1 VRRRFVSVALAGL
14 LLASAFAAIS
24 VSTLGKG
31 DLLGNDRP
39 NEDEEPLEWT
49 IMVYLAGD
57 NNLQFETV
65 SDLAEM
71 ETGMA
76 AAMAAGAD
84 PDYVNVIALVD
95 TFDLTVNTH
104 YLIVEDQ
111 GKINVETGEIA
122 CDCAE
127 VLGGECPESELNMGD
142 PATLQAFIENSVA
155 YAPADRYMLILWD
168 HGGGWY
174 GACWDDTSVR
184 TEIDGRIDRL
194 TVDEIGNAIGAA
206 VESTGVHLDVIG
218 FDACLM
224 AMIEV
229 AYEVRDLAD
238 YMMASVTGI
247 PFGGWAYIPFIEEL
261 VKRPGMSVEELMD
274 IIVDGYVDYYSIC
287 AGYGLGGW
295 IGVGLSVIEL
305 SLVDAIANAVDAL
318 SYGLGDGLESGE
330 ISRGTIATAIKS
342 STPGIQMSGEQFAFP
357 DLGIAASRLADL
369 CPGVKTEAE
378 AVASAVAAAVTC
390 DWVSQQNTEVF
401 TTTGMTIYL
410 PVAYYY
416 TYVDYSYETAE
427 DAADFGEF
435 IYYGLDF
442 VIDTNW
448 DEFILEDLCFAYVA
462 E

>member
-1 VRRRFVSVALAGL
+1 MRRRFVSVALAGL

-24 VSTLGKG
+24 VSALGKG
-31 DLLGNDRP
+31 DSLGNDRL
-39 NEDEEPLEWT
+39 NEDEEPLQWT

-57 NNLQFETV
+57 NNLEFETV
-65 SDLAEM
+65 GDLAEM
-71 ETGMA
+71 EAGMA

-84 PDYVNVIALVD
+84 PEYVTVIALVD
-95 TFDLTVNTH
+95 TLDLTENTH
-104 YLIVEDQ
+104 YLIVEDYA
-111 GKINVETGEIA
+111 KIDVETGEVD

-127 VLGGECPESELNMGD
+127 LLGGECPEEELNMGD
-142 PATLQAFIENSVA
+142 PATLQAFIENSVT

-174 GACWDDTSVR
+174 GACWDDSSVR
-184 TEIDGRIDRL
+184 EIDGRTDRL
-194 TVDEIGNAIGAA
+194 TIDEIGNAIRAA
-206 VESTGVHLDVIG
+206 EVKTGVHLDVIG

-274 IIVDGYVDYYSIC
+274 IIVDGYVDYYSLC
-287 AGYGLGGW
+287 AGSGLGGW
-295 IGVGLSVIEL
+295 IGVGLSIIDLE
-305 SLVDAIANAVDAL
+305 LVDDIADAVDAL
-318 SYGLGDGLESGE
+318 SYGLGDGLESGA
-330 ISRGTIATAIKS
+330 ISRGTIASAFKS

-357 DLGIAASRLADL
+357 DLGIGASRLADL

-378 AVASAVAAAVTC
+378 AVADAVAAAVTC
-390 DWVSQQNTEVF
+390 DWVSQLNAEVF

-410 PVAYYY
+410 PASYYY
-416 TYVDYSYETAE
+416 TYVDYTYETAE
-427 DAADFGEF
+427 EAAEFNEF
-435 IYYGLDF
+435 IYFGLDF
-442 VIDTNW
+442 VIDKNW
-448 DEFILEDLCFAYVA
+448 DEFILEDFCFAYVA